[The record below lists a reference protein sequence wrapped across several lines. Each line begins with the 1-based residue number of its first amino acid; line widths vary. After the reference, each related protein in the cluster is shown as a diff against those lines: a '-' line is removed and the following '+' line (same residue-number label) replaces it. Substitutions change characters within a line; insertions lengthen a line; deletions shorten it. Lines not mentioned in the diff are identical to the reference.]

1 MFASGMIQIVKE
13 TEAVNCAYHF
23 CWFADI
29 STVSWAACRRNQS
42 TSEAPAH
49 PVICFVQ
56 DWKLK
61 CVKTQ
66 NVLNL
71 GGGVLCYS
79 GAVRVGICPGWSEAA
94 GCCVLNAKGRGDREC
109 ARVRTSA
116 APGCTW
122 GRFVMWCIQHG
133 RG

>member
-29 STVSWAACRRNQS
+29 SAVSWAACRRNQS

-61 CVKTQ
+61 RVRTQ
-66 NVLNL
+66 NVLNAPFSFRRRCVML
-71 GGGVLCYS
+71 Q
-79 GAVRVGICPGWSEAA
+79 R
-94 GCCVLNAKGRGDREC
+94 CCESWYLSWVA
-109 ARVRTSA
+109 
-116 APGCTW
+116 
-122 GRFVMWCIQHG
+122 
-133 RG
+133 